1 MVFLG
6 KRFFLGYSF
15 GETIHGRRWFFSMQL
30 GSTSLVK
37 EEKKVGPSLWVKT
50 QIGGQFGLL

>member
-1 MVFLG
+1 MV
-6 KRFFLGYSF
+6 LGYSF